1 MARSQVGRR
10 SEDQEK
16 VSSVEW
22 LHRSVV
28 VGLGLDVDLETVFDD
43 VQQVPELVQLS
54 LGNSNR
60 VLQINICV
68 DCDTIFRFF
77 KARAPC

>member
-16 VSSVEW
+16 VSSVER

-54 LGNSNR
+54 LGNANR
-60 VLQINICV
+60 VLQKISAASNFSILEQLNAHG
-68 DCDTIFRFF
+68 FL
-77 KARAPC
+77 

>member
-16 VSSVEW
+16 VSSVER

-54 LGNSNR
+54 LGNANR

-68 DCDTIFRFF
+68 VCDTIFRFF